1 MGASAV
7 LQVVKSGGQPSQASN
22 ESAAAEGSSESG
34 SSQGSGSGPSDSSSV
49 VSISGF
55 ESLPAPASQGDQFLI
70 SGGVFA
76 RTSIT
81 IGAAL
86 GWGGQVIAANM
97 PATSDSPGR
106 YVFVTDNI
114 VQTFSN
120 NLTMYNITDSPDTRY
135 PNYLSKVT
143 VGSYQIVRDHQLR
156 SSGADQRFE
165 FTMSVLSSTGTELA
179 KAKLR
184 SHDVNNAS
192 STELHA

>member
-86 GWGGQVIAANM
+86 GWGGAGNCGKYA
-97 PATSDSPGR
+97 R
-106 YVFVTDNI
+106 NI
-114 VQTFSN
+114 RFAWSICVCDRQ
-120 NLTMYNITDSPDTRY
+120 YSPDLFKQFD
-135 PNYLSKVT
+135 NVQHH
-143 VGSYQIVRDHQLR
+143 G
-156 SSGADQRFE
+156 
-165 FTMSVLSSTGTELA
+165 
-179 KAKLR
+179 
-184 SHDVNNAS
+184 
-192 STELHA
+192 